1 MSSAFSRRFFGWFLI
16 IFYLYYHWF
25 IFILCMIMSDILL
38 QLNNAVTK
46 KRLQERY
53 GIDHL
58 RIFWSQVKGN
68 AHNTSDI
75 DLLYTYTPWSDPLSF
90 VDARQY
96 LKRKLKKKV
105 DLVHVDVLDK
115 SIKSEVLSHRVS
127 VW

>member
-1 MSSAFSRRFFGWFLI
+1 
-16 IFYLYYHWF
+16 
-25 IFILCMIMSDILL
+25 MSDILL
-38 QLNNAVTK
+38 QLNDTITK

-58 RIFWSQVKGN
+58 RIFGSQVKGN
-68 AHNTSDI
+68 NHKNSDV
-75 DLLYTYTPWSDPLSF
+75 DLLYTYSAGSDPLSF

-115 SIKSEVLSHRVS
+115 SIKQEVLSHRVS

>member
-1 MSSAFSRRFFGWFLI
+1 MSSIFSRKFFGWFLM

-38 QLNNAVTK
+38 QLNDTITK

-58 RIFWSQVKGN
+58 RIFGSQVKGN
-68 AHNTSDI
+68 NHKNSDV
-75 DLLYTYTPWSDPLSF
+75 DLLYTYSAGSDPLSF

-115 SIKSEVLSHRVS
+115 SIKQEVLSHRVS